1 MINNIPIHQIL
12 INDSNKLPN
21 QLPSYAQFCINEM
34 VRYFPYAIP
43 HLYSGEELES
53 FIKDNFGAEV
63 LHAYMSLKPY
73 SYKSDLARYCLLNY
87 YGGIYVDLN
96 TRFINSLPM
105 DHISKYSFFAFRD
118 HHALS
123 QKSWSVSTTIQY
135 SKPKSFVTE
144 KSIEIILEN
153 VKNKYYGHWAHFPT
167 GPAVLGKAIMAS
179 QHEDVLTAGEMFCL
193 TPLHEQKWFAFIF
206 DNADIVALRK
216 PTVGGDIESLG
227 FEGTNNYVE
236 MWKAKNVYV

>member
-1 MINNIPIHQIL
+1 
-12 INDSNKLPN
+12 
-21 QLPSYAQFCINEM
+21 
-34 VRYFPYAIP
+34 
-43 HLYSGEELES
+43 
-53 FIKDNFGAEV
+53 
-63 LHAYMSLKPY
+63 
-73 SYKSDLARYCLLNY
+73 
-87 YGGIYVDLN
+87 
-96 TRFINSLPM
+96 M

-144 KSIEIILEN
+144 KCIAFILEN

-179 QHEDVLTAGEMFCL
+179 NHEDVLTSGEMFCL

-206 DNADIVALRK
+206 DNADIIAMRK
-216 PTVGGDIESLG
+216 PSIGGDIESLG